1 MLVKEA
7 SNVLKVVAQG
17 ASSVLTYV
25 FSLTPL
31 VTSLLPKRSAHE
43 PVSPPVVVLAL
54 CVLFAALTFGLDSV
68 HSKQGA
74 EKLEQLAAALSEPMC
89 SEVGRRQPQRAQE
102 LKGFICEESQCF
114 VPKVRKQI
122 GRMRAMKSEV
132 PKGCA
137 SQILMRFI
145 AFLSREHGL

>member
-17 ASSVLTYV
+17 AASVLTYV

-31 VTSLLPKRSAHE
+31 VPKRSAHE

-74 EKLEQLAAALSEPMC
+74 ERLESDGAS
-89 SEVGRRQPQRAQE
+89 
-102 LKGFICEESQCF
+102 LKES
-114 VPKVRKQI
+114 R
-122 GRMRAMKSEV
+122 G
-132 PKGCA
+132 
-137 SQILMRFI
+137 
-145 AFLSREHGL
+145 

>member
-74 EKLEQLAAALSEPMC
+74 EKLEPLAAALSEPMC
-89 SEVGRRQPQRAQE
+89 SEVGRRQPQRA
-102 LKGFICEESQCF
+102 L
-114 VPKVRKQI
+114 
-122 GRMRAMKSEV
+122 RAKR
-132 PKGCA
+132 
-137 SQILMRFI
+137 LH
-145 AFLSREHGL
+145 L